1 MPRLASLFPTLL
13 LGLVAATA
21 LADEGMWTFDNFPF
35 AKVNSAY
42 GLKLDQRWADR
53 IRLGS
58 VRLTSG
64 CSASLVSPQGL
75 VMTNHHCVVECVQN
89 FSRSGPDL
97 VQLGFF
103 TRRRDEE
110 RHCAGMAAEILQ
122 EITDVTSRIAAVTA
136 KGSGASFIHARD
148 SEIAAIES
156 ACQGKARDKRCEV
169 VSLYQGGQYKL
180 YRYQRFDD
188 VRLVFAPEFN
198 TAFFGGDPD
207 NFNFPRYDYD
217 AAFLRLYVNGKAAST
232 PNNLHWRTTPL
243 TAGEPVFVSGNPG
256 STSRLY
262 TTDQMAFLRDYYLP
276 WRLATL
282 SELRGRLLAYS
293 ALGAAQALIA
303 TDALFGVEN
312 SFKAFTGEREA
323 LVDANVFGKQAAA
336 ENDLKA
342 RIAGNAA
349 LAMQVGSAWNDIA
362 AAENRY
368 RGFFLAYQYLEARA
382 GGGSELF
389 GYARTL
395 VRAAAERE
403 LPDSERLPA
412 YSNARLPGMEQELF
426 ADAPAQPPLEKLDLE
441 FWLSKTREYLTADDP
456 LTVLV
461 LGKQSPQALATQLV
475 EGTRLGDRAERRRL
489 YEGGTAAIAASADPM
504 IIFAR
509 TIDAAARQLR
519 KRYNEEISGP
529 VTRAQEQ
536 IARARFALLGD
547 SVYPDATFTLRLS
560 YGTVQGWTE
569 PSGRKVEPFTHF
581 SGLYQRATDAVPF
594 RLTERWQAAHER
606 LNPDTIFDVSTN
618 NDIIGGNS
626 GSPLLDKDGQ
636 VVGAIF
642 DGNIHSLGG
651 DYVFDASMNRAVA
664 VAVTAI
670 SEGLGKVYMLPEL
683 LTELTGA
690 QAKTK

>member
-1 MPRLASLFPTLL
+1 MSRIAMFTAALL
-13 LGLVAATA
+13 LATGFSNA
-21 LADEGMWTFDNFPF
+21 FADEGMWTFDNFPF

-42 GLKLDQRWADR
+42 GLKLDQTWADR

-97 VQLGFF
+97 VQLGVF
-103 TRRRDEE
+103 TSKREEE

-122 EITDVTSRIAAVTA
+122 EITDVTSRVAAVTA
-136 KGSGASFIHARD
+136 KAGSENFIHARD

-156 ACQGKARDKRCEV
+156 ACQGKAKDLRCEV

-180 YRYQRFDD
+180 YRYQRFND
-188 VRLVFAPEFN
+188 VRLVFAPEFQ

-207 NFNFPRYDYD
+207 NFNFPRYDFD
-217 AAFLRLYVNGKAAST
+217 AAFLRLYVNDKPAQT
-232 PNNLHWRTTPL
+232 PNNLHWRTTAL
-243 TAGEPVFVSGNPG
+243 QEGEPVFVSGNPG
-256 STSRLY
+256 STNRLY
-262 TTDQMAFLRDYYLP
+262 TTDQMAFMRDYYLP

-293 ALGAAQALIA
+293 SLGAEQALIA
-303 TDALFGVEN
+303 SDALFGVEN
-312 SFKAFTGEREA
+312 SFKAFTGERAA
-323 LVDANVFGKQAAA
+323 LVDPNVFGKQATA
-336 ENDLKA
+336 EADLKT
-342 RIAGNAA
+342 RIAANTA
-349 LAMQVGSAWNDIA
+349 LSTQVGSAWATIA
-362 AAENRY
+362 TAQNRY
-368 RGFFLAYQYLEARA
+368 RGFYLPYQYLEARA

-389 GYARTL
+389 NYARTL
-395 VRAAAERE
+395 VRAAAERQ

-412 YSNARLPGMEQELF
+412 YSNARLPGVEEGLF
-426 ADAPAQPPLEKLDLE
+426 ADAPAQPALEKLELE

-456 LTVLV
+456 LTVLL
-461 LGKQSPQALATQLV
+461 LGKQSPETLAAQLV
-475 EGTRLGDRAERRRL
+475 TGTKLGDRSERRRL
-489 YEGGTAAIAASADPM
+489 YDGGAQAIAASTDPL
-504 IIFAR
+504 IVFAR
-509 TIDAAARQLR
+509 TIDAQGRQLR
-519 KRYNEEISGP
+519 KRYNEEVSGP
-529 VTRAQEQ
+529 QTKAQEQ
-536 IARARFALLGD
+536 IAKARFALLGD

-569 PSGRKVEPFTHF
+569 PSGRKVEPFTRF
-581 SGLYQRATDAVPF
+581 SGLYQRATDALPF
-594 RLTERWQAAHER
+594 KLTDRWQAAR
-606 LNPDTIFDVSTN
+606 DKLNPNTIFDISTN

-626 GSPLLDKDGQ
+626 GSPLLDKDGN

-651 DYVFDASMNRAVA
+651 DYVFDANMNRAVA

-670 SEGLGKVYMLPEL
+670 SEGLEKVYMLPEL
-683 LTELTGA
+683 LAELKGDQT
-690 QAKTK
+690 KTK